1 MFKISE
7 NDLKS
12 LDEYEEYPELYG
24 RSKCDVFMDDGS
36 IKQAFFYEM
45 DPSYEISTP
54 SESYYRRVEQGFRDN
69 DLDTRFLEEAYAKCK
84 R

>member
-1 MFKISE
+1 MNMKNIPNCMDVVNVMFSWMMEALNKLS
-7 NDLKS
+7 
-12 LDEYEEYPELYG
+12 
-24 RSKCDVFMDDGS
+24 FM
-36 IKQAFFYEM
+36 KM